1 MYITTY
7 ETRHFEFIAVGTT
20 PESAQAGLDSAVQRH
35 GKIYP
40 DCNAEELLNDIRD
53 DGVNLYFIP
62 CGEGINMLSSDCETF
77 SGPNNSVSVPL
88 TINTYNGIT
97 PTSPAPTQRCIPL
110 HGVSD
115 MLSHASQLLAAR
127 KALREG
133 RITEA
138 AFDALFDELDESL
151 STYLPE

>member
-20 PESAQAGLDSAVQRH
+20 PESAQSGLHSAVQRH
-35 GKIYP
+35 GDIYP
-40 DCNAEELLNDIRD
+40 DCNSEELLNDIRD
-53 DGVNLYFIP
+53 DGTNLYFIP
-62 CGEGINMLSSDCETF
+62 CGEGINMLSSDCEAF
-77 SGPNNSVSVPL
+77 NGPQNNVSVPL
-88 TINTYNGIT
+88 TINIYNGTT
-97 PTSPAPTQRCIPL
+97 PTNPTPTPCTIPL

-133 RITEA
+133 RITNA
-138 AFDALFDELDESL
+138 AFDALLDELDESL
-151 STYLPE
+151 STYLLV